1 MSSSYCNL
9 LYHIVFST
17 KEREPWLTA
26 AIRPRVHQYLGGA
39 IRIENGIALI
49 INGTADH
56 VHILAK
62 LRQDK
67 AISKL
72 VGEVKA
78 NSSGWIARTFRH
90 AAGFAWQE
98 GYGAFTVSESQAP
111 KVRHYIERQ
120 EEHHR
125 SVSFLEEL
133 KVLLKAH
140 GLPFDERYL

>member
-9 LYHIVFST
+9 LYHIVFAT
-17 KEREPWLTA
+17 KDREPWMTA
-26 AIRPRVHQYLGGA
+26 TLRPRIHQYLGGA
-39 IRIENGIALI
+39 IRNENGIAMI

-67 AISKL
+67 AISK
-72 VGEVKA
+72 VIGELKA
-78 NSSGWIARTFRH
+78 NSSGWISRTFRE
-90 AAGFAWQE
+90 AAGFEWQE

-111 KVRHYIERQ
+111 KVRRYIEKQ

-125 SVSFLEEL
+125 SVSFLEEF
-133 KVLLKAH
+133 KVILRAH

>member
-17 KEREPWLTA
+17 ERREPWLISE
-26 AIRPRVHQYLGGA
+26 IRSRTHEYLGGA
-39 IRIENGIALI
+39 IRSEGGVAMI

-67 AISKL
+67 AVAKL
-72 VGEVKA
+72 IGELKA
-78 NSSGWIARTFRH
+78 NSSGWISRTFQD
-90 AAGFAWQE
+90 AAGQE
-98 GYGAFTVSESQAP
+98 GYSAFTVSESQVS
-111 KVRHYIERQ
+111 KVHHYIERQ

-125 SVSFLEEL
+125 SVSFLEEF
-133 KVLLKAH
+133 KVLLKVN